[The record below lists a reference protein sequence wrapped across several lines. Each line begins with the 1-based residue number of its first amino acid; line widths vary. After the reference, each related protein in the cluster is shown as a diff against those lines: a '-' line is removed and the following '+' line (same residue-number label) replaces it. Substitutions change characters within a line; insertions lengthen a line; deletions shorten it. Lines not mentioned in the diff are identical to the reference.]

1 MNKSVQDQQ
10 YKLIDTETGVV
21 DADPH
26 HLIVMLF
33 KGALEKLAV
42 AKGCMQR
49 NEIAAKGEALTQAIS
64 IVGGLLDSVD
74 PEAGDGV
81 LVIHLTE
88 LYYFV
93 TKRVTDANVN
103 DDIQALQEAIDVL
116 KQLESAW
123 LEIAPSSS
131 EHSVASNSS
140 SITV

>member
-1 MNKSVQDQQ
+1 MSKQAHDQQ

-26 HLIVMLF
+26 HLIAMLF

-42 AKGCMQR
+42 ARGCLQR
-49 NEIAAKGEALTQAIS
+49 DDIAAKGEALTQAIS
-64 IVGGLLDSVD
+64 IVGGLLDSVNPD
-74 PEAGDGV
+74 AGDGV
-81 LVIHLTE
+81 LAENLTE

-93 TKRVTDANVN
+93 TQRVTDANVN
-103 DDIQALQEAIDVL
+103 DDIQALEEAIDVL

-131 EHSVASNSS
+131 ERSVDTHPSPV
-140 SITV
+140 TV

>member
-1 MNKSVQDQQ
+1 MSKSAQDQQ

-21 DADPH
+21 DANPH

-42 AKGCMQR
+42 AKGCIQR
-49 NEIAAKGEALTQAIS
+49 NEIAAKGEALTQAVG

-74 PEAGDGV
+74 PEAGDGI
-81 LVIHLTE
+81 LAKNLTE
-88 LYYFV
+88 LYCFV

-103 DDIQALQEAIDVL
+103 HDIQALEEAIDVL
-116 KQLESAW
+116 KKLESAW

-131 EHSVASNSS
+131 EHSAASNLSP
-140 SITV
+140 VMV

>member
-1 MNKSVQDQQ
+1 MSKSAQDQQ
-10 YKLIDTETGVV
+10 YKLIDTETGVF

-26 HLIVMLF
+26 HLINMLF
-33 KGALEKLAV
+33 TGVLEKLAI

-81 LVIHLTE
+81 LAKNLTE

-93 TKRVTDANVN
+93 TQRVTDANVN

-123 LEIAPSSS
+123 MEIAPSSL
-131 EHSVASNSS
+131 EHSVASNPSPV
-140 SITV
+140 TV

>member
-1 MNKSVQDQQ
+1 MSKSAQDQQ

-26 HLIVMLF
+26 HLIDMLF

-49 NEIAAKGEALTQAIS
+49 NEVAAKGEALTQAIS

-81 LVIHLTE
+81 LAKNLTE

-93 TKRVTDANVN
+93 TQRVTDANVN

-116 KQLESAW
+116 KQLDSAW

-140 SITV
+140 LVTV